1 MASYCGKCGTE
12 VPSGTQFCTA
22 CGTPSSAVPPVD
34 AAPVQQAPVQ
44 QAPVQQVPFQ
54 PAPAPA
60 KSGSSALKIVLIVV
74 AIFVGLGIIGAGLV
88 GYGVWRVAHKLGVS
102 SNGEHV
108 TMSTSEGTVDVN
120 TSKTYSADELGTEI
134 YPGAQATKGSMKMD
148 LPTGSMVTSVFTT
161 SDSKDQVVAFYKNK
175 FGSEASVM
183 DVQDAAI
190 ISVKKGEKE
199 SVMVTVSSKD
209 SENDGKTQIAIVH
222 TTNNKPS

>member
-22 CGTPSSAVPPVD
+22 CGTPSSAVPPVE

-44 QAPVQQVPFQ
+44 QVPVQQVPFQ

-60 KSGSSALKIVLIVV
+60 KSGSSVLKIVLIVV

-88 GYGVWRVAHKLGVS
+88 GYGVWRVAHRLGVS

-108 TMSTSEGTVDVN
+108 TMSTPEGTVDVN

-134 YPGAQATKGSMKMD
+134 YPGAQATKGGMKMD
-148 LPTGSMVTSVFTT
+148 LPTGSMVTGVFTT
-161 SDSKDQVVAFYKNK
+161 SDSKDLVVAFYKSK

-199 SVMVTVSSKD
+199 SVMVTVTSKD
-209 SENDGKTQIAIVH
+209 SDNDGKTKIAIVH